1 MVAGGASRLVRYVV
15 VVVIIVVCGRS
26 EDGEVYVLPEEVDVG
41 DCVVLLFGDSFLERG
56 LVLFSVFVSV
66 LIVFGG

>member
-1 MVAGGASRLVRYVV
+1 M
-15 VVVIIVVCGRS
+15 
-26 EDGEVYVLPEEVDVG
+26 YVLPEEVDVG

-66 LIVFGG
+66 LIVFRGMRLYCEYFVFDGIYRGGSL